1 MQLFATTSLIFALL
15 NSMASGAALPEPAPL
30 PAVGDVNSIIPPS
43 KQETLTGLKGTD
55 GKLTIGPEPVPATTR
70 LAKRAGPIVVVVG
83 IAGTAA
89 AGIIVKMAIEI
100 GAETIKN
107 LGEWNEAR
115 EAFTKKTTQEMWD
128 RNPDYAKFP
137 AAACYNKGYTLADP
151 AKIDGLRSAKFELGL
166 LNTEF
171 VPQSVLK
178 FCDPANTRIASYDC
192 MYIQG
197 GNQFKTN
204 SEGGYINLSYTYDPT
219 RCTFEGSG
227 DLTCK

>member
-107 LGEWNEAR
+107 LGEWNEQAR

-166 LNTEF
+166 LNT
-171 VPQSVLK
+171 
-178 FCDPANTRIASYDC
+178 DYDC

>member
-1 MQLFATTSLIFALL
+1 MSGNVKADTNTT
-15 NSMASGAALPEPAPL
+15 
-30 PAVGDVNSIIPPS
+30 
-43 KQETLTGLKGTD
+43 KQ
-55 GKLTIGPEPVPATTR
+55 
-70 LAKRAGPIVVVVG
+70 
-83 IAGTAA
+83 
-89 AGIIVKMAIEI
+89 
-100 GAETIKN
+100 
-107 LGEWNEAR
+107 AR

-204 SEGGYINLSYTYDPT
+204 SEGGYINVRIPKKLRALKSIH
-219 RCTFEGSG
+219 
-227 DLTCK
+227 

>member
-1 MQLFATTSLIFALL
+1 MHFLTSASLVLGLL
-15 NSMASGAALPEPAPL
+15 NGIANSAALPEPAPQ
-30 PAVGDVNSIIPPS
+30 PAVGDVNPTIPAS
-43 KQETLTGLKGTD
+43 VQETLTGRKGAD
-55 GKLTIGPEPVPATTR
+55 GKLIIEPEPVPATR

-107 LGEWNEAR
+107 LGEFNEAR

-137 AAACYNKGYTLADP
+137 AAACYNKGYRLADP

-166 LNTEF
+166 LNT
-171 VPQSVLK
+171 
-178 FCDPANTRIASYDC
+178 DYDC
-192 MYIQG
+192 MYIQSP
-197 GNQFKTN
+197 NQFFTD

-219 RCTFEGSG
+219 RCSFDQGTG
-227 DLTCK
+227 DLSCN